1 MNTFI
6 QFAKEFSQMLVS
18 VSVSETQIVAEDNV
32 KAKQIVQDHLEL
44 EIMKLQLQLQLLNV
58 NLALEKLKLV
68 KAKHKSKLL

>member
-18 VSVSETQIVAEDNV
+18 VSVTQIVAEDNV

>member
-18 VSVSETQIVAEDNV
+18 VSVTQIVAEDNV
-32 KAKQIVQDHLEL
+32 NVKQIVQDHLEL
-44 EIMKLQLQLQLLNV
+44 EIMKLQLKLQLLNV

-68 KAKHKSKLL
+68 KA